1 MNRLLACLDGDDP
14 ATWLP
19 KLHDFEQVFVLT
31 VAVEYWAR
39 ALPKWTQLSPLY
51 TAALAIATLACVAT
65 RVSALA
71 RRAFA
76 VLAATQLTVI
86 VAEFPATG
94 NHAYLELYFLLLL
107 ALLRPDDAAER
118 RLLMRALRWLVC
130 LVLFTSGLQKVVHG
144 YYFRGQYLTYS
155 LWIETFRPVLALLL
169 SAGEYARLTSF
180 RSEVGAGPY
189 LTSSPLLLLVANA
202 VWIAEL
208 GLPLLLLWPRTRRVA
223 VAATLALLAG
233 IEVAA
238 REMFFGLVFTNGVLL
253 FLPRPLG
260 RWYVPAVAALLGWLL
275 LSGLGL
281 IPNLVF
287 H

>member
-1 MNRLLACLDGDDP
+1 VNRLLACLDGDDP

-19 KLHDFEQVFVLT
+19 KLRIFEQVFVLT
-31 VAVEYWAR
+31 LAAEYWAR
-39 ALPKWTQLSPLY
+39 AIPKMPQLSAVY
-51 TAALAIATLACVAT
+51 TAALVTATLACLAT
-65 RVSALA
+65 RLPALA
-71 RRAFA
+71 RGAFT

-86 VAEFPATG
+86 AAEVPATG

-107 ALLRPDDAAER
+107 AFLRPDDADER

-144 YYFRGQYLTYS
+144 YYFRGQYLTHA
-155 LWIETFRPVLALLL
+155 LWIETFRPVLVLLL
-169 SAGEYARLTSF
+169 STEEYARLTAF
-180 RSEVGAGPY
+180 PSEVGAGPY
-189 LTSSPLLLLVANA
+189 LSASPLLLLVSNA

-208 GLPLLLLWPRTRRVA
+208 TLPVLLLWPRARVIA
-223 VAATLALLAG
+223 IAGTLALLAG

-238 REMFFGLVFTNGVLL
+238 REVFFGLVFTNGVLI

-260 RWYVPAVAALLGWLL
+260 RWYVRLVVALLGGVLL
-275 LSGLGL
+275 AALGL
-281 IPNLVF
+281 TPDLVV